1 MSSLE
6 SGTNVR
12 FTCDN
17 FSLQNRIGRTIV
29 LQYRYRLKQVQVFDL
44 TINISMKASKLSLEH
59 KTPMA
64 DGSILAAG
72 RPHQAIVWTQD
83 KESVQ

>member
-1 MSSLE
+1 MSSLD

-12 FTCDN
+12 FTCNN
-17 FSLQNRIGRTIV
+17 FFLQNRFGRTIV
-29 LQYRYRLKQVQVFDL
+29 LQYRLRLKQVQVFDL
-44 TINISMKASKLSLEH
+44 TINFSIKAFKLSLER
-59 KTPMA
+59 KTSMA